1 MNVLMRWLN
10 RLTFRNERQVDRQ
23 DRLPLIAHYWDG
35 GPPLGHTVRDIS
47 RRGMYLL
54 TEQRWYPGTLV
65 MVSLQREDVSEEDPD
80 RCLIVKAKV
89 VRTGDDGVGF
99 TFVTPDDPERISR
112 ENLQDGADKKTI
124 DRFLRQL
131 SSERGQALIE
141 YILVLPLIFLLIIN
155 LINFGAFFFAWI
167 GVANAA
173 RAGADYAA
181 LGGASAGSL
190 GSATGAQ
197 VLFLVNQDI
206 ASLRNNPSAVVNVCK
221 KNGATVTALSGSC
234 AYMSTDANAVDPESA
249 SYVITSVDVTYTYV
263 PFIPASFRFPSLRV
277 YLTIPPTTIHRR
289 AFVRSMQ

>member
-10 RLTFRNERQVDRQ
+10 RLTFRDERQVDRQ

-112 ENLQDGADKKTI
+112 ENLQDGADKKMI

-155 LINFGAFFFAWI
+155 LVNFGGFFFAWI
-167 GVANAA
+167 GVSNAA

-181 LGGASAGSL
+181 LGGTSAGAL
-190 GSATGAQ
+190 ASATGAQ
-197 VLFLVNQDI
+197 VTALITNDV
-206 ASLRNNPSAVVNVCK
+206 ASLRNNPSVSINVCRR
-221 KNGATVTALSGSC
+221 NGSTAVTLAGTCTL
-234 AYMSTDANAVDPESA
+234 ANLTADPEPTA
-249 SYVITSVDVTYTYV
+249 YVLTQVDVTYTYV
-263 PFIPASFRFPSLRV
+263 PFIPATLRFPGLNI

-289 AFVRSMQ
+289 AVVRTL